1 MSEATPL
8 VVFASVVLLL
18 AGFVKGVLGLG
29 LPTIAIGLLGV
40 VMSPAQAAALLVVPN
55 LVTNIWQLATGPSL
69 GVLIRRLWPLLLG
82 ILAGTLLG
90 APFLAN
96 QGNALASLM
105 LGGALMVYALLGLS
119 ARRWRVTSVS
129 ELWLGPLIGAATGLV
144 TAWTGVFV
152 VPVVPYLQSLELDKE
167 DLVQALGISFMTST
181 TAFALA
187 LAMTGSFRVSTA
199 SASLMALMPALLGM
213 LLGQR
218 VRRHISQTLFRRCFF
233 SLLLLL
239 GAYLAWRAIR

>member
-1 MSEATPL
+1 MPEATPPL
-8 VVFASVVLLL
+8 VFASAVLLL

-29 LPTIAIGLLGV
+29 LPTIAIGLLGI

-69 GVLIRRLWPLLLG
+69 CALMRRLWPLMIG
-82 ILAGTLLG
+82 ILVGTLLG
-90 APFLAN
+90 VPFLTS
-96 QGNALASLM
+96 QGNALAGLM
-105 LGGALMVYALLGLS
+105 LGGALIVYALLGLS
-119 ARRWRVTSVS
+119 ARRWRVTLAA
-129 ELWLGPLIGAATGLV
+129 EPWLGPLIGAATGLV
-144 TAWTGVFV
+144 TASTGVFV
-152 VPVVPYLQSLELDKE
+152 VPVVPYLQALGLDKE

-187 LAMTGSFRVSTA
+187 LATTGSFHVSTA
-199 SASLMALMPALLGM
+199 GASLAALVPALLGM

-218 VRRHISQTLFRRCFF
+218 LRRHISQMLFRRSFF

-239 GAYLAWRAIR
+239 GGYLAWRALR

>member
-82 ILAGTLLG
+82 I
-90 APFLAN
+90 PPKPQN
-96 QGNALASLM
+96 
-105 LGGALMVYALLGLS
+105 
-119 ARRWRVTSVS
+119 
-129 ELWLGPLIGAATGLV
+129 PLR
-144 TAWTGVFV
+144 
-152 VPVVPYLQSLELDKE
+152 S
-167 DLVQALGISFMTST
+167 
-181 TAFALA
+181 
-187 LAMTGSFRVSTA
+187 
-199 SASLMALMPALLGM
+199 
-213 LLGQR
+213 
-218 VRRHISQTLFRRCFF
+218 
-233 SLLLLL
+233 
-239 GAYLAWRAIR
+239 